1 MVLGVLTSV
10 ADPTSVGDSDCTT
23 DFLIVSVKMSKHT
36 YFKIQVW
43 QFYVGQFELTHSL
56 GFSFQIAGGGTE
68 AQAMMLTPPR
78 LVGQTRYC
86 GRRFNIAGAMVDAR
100 VCCKYI

>member
-43 QFYVGQFELTHSL
+43 QFYFGQFDPLIYSL
-56 GFSFQIAGGGTE
+56 QIAGGGTE

-86 GRRFNIAGAMVDAR
+86 GRRFNIAGAMVNAR